1 MTGMNPWPIRGEDT
15 TRGQAGYCPR
25 CERSMPT
32 GPDACLGVLPG
43 VSHACCGHGVTRRAY
58 VVLGGEPGQDV
69 DEMKRLGLHPEV
81 LRGKLALRYFG
92 MTE

>member
-1 MTGMNPWPIRGEDT
+1 MAGMNPWPTRGEDT
-15 TRGQAGYCPR
+15 SRGEAGYCPR
-25 CERSMPT
+25 CKRSMPT

-43 VSHACCGHGVTRRAY
+43 VSHACCGHGVTSRAY
-58 VVLGGEPGQDV
+58 VVLGGLPDQHADTIV
-69 DEMKRLGLHPEV
+69 FPEI